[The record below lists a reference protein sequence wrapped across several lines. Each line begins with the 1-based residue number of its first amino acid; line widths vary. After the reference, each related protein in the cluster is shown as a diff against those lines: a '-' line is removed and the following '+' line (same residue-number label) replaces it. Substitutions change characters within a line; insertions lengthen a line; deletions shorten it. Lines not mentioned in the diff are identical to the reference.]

1 MDVTVFSEFQSSR
14 DGETGERKNPLSS
27 LRQRDTIVTSHSQ
40 PVSAPIAAVA
50 PTVSTV
56 QSSQVAPSVSNQAT
70 GATNQPVTSVT
81 PRNRTG
87 QTSTPRNQPGPTS
100 TPRNAPAPV
109 ITPRNTSAPTA
120 TPRNLP
126 PPIASPRNEQG
137 PPITPRT
144 AFTQNETKSSAE
156 EASVASPRPLEL
168 NRLDGHPGPVLI
180 TEHVDTESLASSS
193 SASSVS
199 SVASSAAALAAETLK
214 REGTISVDMQTLEQE
229 LVRMAPTIADLFQKI
244 TKQTRNLPTSEEDI
258 QKVKDENERLRKTNK
273 SLIEKLNTF
282 QQKIIHLQ
290 LENKKLREYGDSE
303 KMKKDELK
311 RKALELQ
318 DMERRLEH
326 HKKALEEKEG
336 ELNMQLLKLKDIE
349 EENAIQKEKIELLK
363 EMQDEGIEERNIQQE
378 QISTLVEEK
387 EKQKDQIDHLE
398 EKHKMG
404 EQRLYRLEERLK
416 LLEQG
421 GGQARRQKRTTRA
434 VTPPRN
440 SYWMNGVVDRSHH
453 ANVKYQMD
461 PGVKFASDLKGTTS
475 STSSTASRNTKGW
488 QFI

>member
-1 MDVTVFSEFQSSR
+1 M
-14 DGETGERKNPLSS
+14 
-27 LRQRDTIVTSHSQ
+27 
-40 PVSAPIAAVA
+40 
-50 PTVSTV
+50 V
-56 QSSQVAPSVSNQAT
+56 QSSQPTTGVSNHA
-70 GATNQPVTSVT
+70 ASVTNQPTASVA
-81 PRNRTG
+81 PINRNG
-87 QTSTPRNQPGPTS
+87 QASTPRNLGEPTS
-100 TPRNAPAPV
+100 TPRNTPAPV
-109 ITPRNTSAPTA
+109 ATPRNTSAPTA

-126 PPIASPRNEQG
+126 PALTSPRNAAG

-144 AFTQNETKSSAE
+144 AFTQNEAKAPAGG
-156 EASVASPRPLEL
+156 ASVSSPRSLEL
-168 NRLDGHPGPVLI
+168 GRHDGNPEPVLI
-180 TEHVDTESLASSS
+180 TERHIDTESLASSS

-326 HKKALEEKEG
+326 HKKALEEKEV
-336 ELNMQLLKLKDIE
+336 ELNLQLLKLKDIE

-387 EKQKDQIDHLE
+387 EKQKDQIEHLE

-421 GGQARRQKRTTRA
+421 GNQARRQKRTTGA

-461 PGVKFASDLKGTTS
+461 PGVKFSTDLKGTTS